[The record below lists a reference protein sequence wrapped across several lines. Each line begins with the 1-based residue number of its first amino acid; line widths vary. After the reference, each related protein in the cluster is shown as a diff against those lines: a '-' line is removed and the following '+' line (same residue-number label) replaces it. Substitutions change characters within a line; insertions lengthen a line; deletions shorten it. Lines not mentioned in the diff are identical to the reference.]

1 MKKNEKQKVK
11 FVEVT
16 IKDNDKSLME
26 CGSTAYCN
34 ENKWLLTEPAY
45 LAGSTNCKLCTKY
58 KEILMM

>member
-34 ENKWLLTEPAY
+34 ENK
-45 LAGSTNCKLCTKY
+45 
-58 KEILMM
+58 